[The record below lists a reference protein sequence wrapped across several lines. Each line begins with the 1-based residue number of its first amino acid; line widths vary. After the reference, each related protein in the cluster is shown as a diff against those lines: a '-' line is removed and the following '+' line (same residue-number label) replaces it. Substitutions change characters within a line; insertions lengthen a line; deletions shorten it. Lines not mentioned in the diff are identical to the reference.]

1 MSRSGSIGRSRF
13 RDATGLM
20 KVHCRPRSG
29 SAWLHRLPASC
40 AGNRLAKAASPSL
53 VCILCKRD
61 VLWDVPDGLSPAT
74 SMTQRRQPMQTRVQA
89 YPHFLFCRGRSRCSL
104 TCGACNT
111 ARAESGLSSR
121 VRSRAELAKQHLHSA
136 KYFAAAR
143 VVRARPWWRRCFAR
157 RLAAWPLRS
166 AACLDPAKAAR
177 AIPRSAFAAPRHA
190 RSTRHRRIE
199 APS

>member
-1 MSRSGSIGRSRF
+1 
-13 RDATGLM
+13 M

-29 SAWLHRLPASC
+29 SAWLHRLPASY

-89 YPHFLFCRGRSRCSL
+89 YPHFLFCRGEVLQLDLR
-104 TCGACNT
+104 ACNT
-111 ARAESGLSSR
+111 ARAESGLRRACDR
-121 VRSRAELAKQHLHSA
+121 VPSWQKQHLHSA

-143 VVRARPWWRRCFAR
+143 VVRARLWWRRCFAR
-157 RLAAWPLRS
+157 RLADWPLRS

-177 AIPRSAFAAPRHA
+177 ATPRSAFADPRRA

-199 APS
+199 VPS